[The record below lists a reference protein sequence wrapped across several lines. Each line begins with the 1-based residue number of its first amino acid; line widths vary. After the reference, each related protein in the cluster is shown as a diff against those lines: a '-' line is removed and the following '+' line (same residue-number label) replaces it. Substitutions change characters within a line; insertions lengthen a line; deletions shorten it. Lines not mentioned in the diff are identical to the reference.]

1 MEGMNEKEVKRISR
15 ERSKRIGRNPNR
27 GGKGTAWAV
36 GVVVMLT
43 VSAVFTVFS
52 EPNPGA
58 GLVSIVVGIGGG
70 IAWRMSGGRLMNAIS
85 GNVDKRAE
93 RKAVEREMLD
103 EQIADYMERKR
114 NENGEN
120 DQNN

>member
-1 MEGMNEKEVKRISR
+1 MNERDKQELKRVKREKANSP
-15 ERSKRIGRNPNR
+15 ER

-70 IAWRMSGGRLMNAIS
+70 IAWRMSGGRLMTAIS
-85 GNVDKRAE
+85 GNVDKRNA

-103 EQIADYMERKR
+103 KQIADYMKR
-114 NENGEN
+114 NADKDDN
-120 DQNN
+120 QNN